1 MYNLDTVLERIKSNG
16 DIEKIYTLG
25 KTIISTDK
33 KVKAIYLLT
42 SHENRP
48 RIKYAVTLSSKTGNS
63 VWRNRFKRLIKESIR
78 VEADLLRKIIFQ
90 AKSDLSIIFSPGLI
104 IQNNSRRI
112 FLNDTKPSVLDILY
126 KLREILEKEQK
137 VITTTQTELQ
147 IDTR

>member
-1 MYNLDTVLERIKSNG
+1 MYDLDTVPERIKSKG

-33 KVKAIYLLT
+33 KVKVIYLLT

-63 VWRNRFKRLIKESIR
+63 VWRNRFKRLIRESIR

-90 AKSDLSIIFSPGLI
+90 AKADISIIFSPGLI
-104 IQNNSRRI
+104 IQSNNRRI
-112 FLNDTKPSVLDILY
+112 FLNDIKPSVLDILY

-137 VITTTQTELQ
+137 VITATQTELQ

>member
-1 MYNLDTVLERIKSNG
+1 MYDLDTVPERIKSKG

-33 KVKAIYLLT
+33 KVKVIYLLT

-63 VWRNRFKRLIKESIR
+63 VWRNRFKRLIRESIR

-90 AKSDLSIIFSPGLI
+90 AKADISIIFSPGLI
-104 IQNNSRRI
+104 IQSNNRRI
-112 FLNDTKPSVLDILY
+112 FLNDIKPSVLDILY

-137 VITTTQTELQ
+137 IITTTQTELQ

>member
-1 MYNLDTVLERIKSNG
+1 MYDLDTVPERIKSKS

-25 KTIISTDK
+25 KTIISMDK

-63 VWRNRFKRLIKESIR
+63 VWRNRFKRLIRESIR

-90 AKSDLSIIFSPGLI
+90 AKADISIIFSPGLI
-104 IQNNSRRI
+104 IQSNNRRI
-112 FLNDTKPSVLDILY
+112 FLNDIKPSVLDILY